1 MAGLPAEFE
10 ASLNV
15 RTLAPAIHRHRAALR
30 NARNVTGPRSGDR
43 FCGSARISK
52 KYWSRLQMPGG
63 SSATRLTL
71 I

>member
-10 ASLNV
+10 ASHNV
-15 RTLAPAIHRHRAALR
+15 RTVAPAILPPQ
-30 NARNVTGPRSGDR
+30 GCPPRSGDR